1 MELETIEAA
10 AAFEKE
16 NRRGKEVHADSAGA
30 FVKPTS
36 TVMIPSSTG
45 VDICS
50 RYIVYIYAVY
60 VYCTYVFIAAL
71 YNSVCGMT

>member
-1 MELETIEAA
+1 VELETIEAA

-50 RYIVYIYAVY
+50 RYNIYIYMLYMYTVHMYSSQHYITLY
-60 VYCTYVFIAAL
+60 VV
-71 YNSVCGMT
+71 

>member
-36 TVMIPSSTG
+36 TVMTRSSTG

-50 RYIVYIYAVY
+50 RYYIYAVY
-60 VYCTYVFIAAL
+60 VYTVHMYSSQHYIILYV
-71 YNSVCGMT
+71 V